1 MNVPR
6 DSHSSDL
13 DTILVSVKTIVSN
26 FASNR
31 YYSIFSFR
39 KLIAHSFI
47 LVQTY
52 NFNFDK
58 DSWQFSFRYYMPEI
72 LATWKLFHAVYNY
85 FTRNTVYKGGF
96 WVESKSIDFVWPI
109 ESYSVLVTVCSS
121 NKPRT
126 LCNIC
131 RVDKQFMGCC
141 KNFFIRCNIRRITKK
156 WIMNYEISEVDN
168 LIHDF
173 VKMFLGNCEVLMP
186 TSFHCFAS

>member
-39 KLIAHSFI
+39 KLIAHTFI

-109 ESYSVLVTVCSS
+109 ESYSVWLFVQATSLVL
-121 NKPRT
+121 
-126 LCNIC
+126 LCATFAELINSLW
-131 RVDKQFMGCC
+131 VVV
-141 KNFFIRCNIRRITKK
+141 RI
-156 WIMNYEISEVDN
+156 
-168 LIHDF
+168 F
-173 VKMFLGNCEVLMP
+173 
-186 TSFHCFAS
+186 SFDVI

>member
-39 KLIAHSFI
+39 KLIAHTFI

-109 ESYSVLVTVCSS
+109 ESCSVRLFVQATNLV
-121 NKPRT
+121 
-126 LCNIC
+126 LCATFAELINSLWVVVRI
-131 RVDKQFMGCC
+131 
-141 KNFFIRCNIRRITKK
+141 FFIRYNIRRIRKK